1 MPAGIWMYEE
11 YYWIY
16 LNHKLML
23 LLILVFGHFVIALP
37 LFFMYVLSF
46 LIGYGLFFVGLL
58 CFAEELCRAPIS
70 WAFCYSHCILV
81 LYQSWWPCS
90 IGGRDEWKPLAVFQ
104 VTLCF
109 PWYHIN
115 LVLGFF
121 HLCNTECVLF
131 FYTVACCCCFFSE
144 STQDVPQLWV
154 LFTYSELWEC
164 GSHIMSKMKL

>member
-1 MPAGIWMYEE
+1 MKNISGYI
-11 YYWIY
+11 
-16 LNHKLML
+16 NHKLML

-46 LIGYGLFFVGLL
+46 LIWYGFFFVGLL

-109 PWYHIN
+109 PWYHTN

-121 HLCNTECVLF
+121 HLCNTVCSFSILWHAAAASFLRVLGMF
-131 FYTVACCCCFFSE
+131 LNSE
-144 STQDVPQLWV
+144 SIH
-154 LFTYSELWEC
+154 LFWAVRVWIT
-164 GSHIMSKMKL
+164 HHV